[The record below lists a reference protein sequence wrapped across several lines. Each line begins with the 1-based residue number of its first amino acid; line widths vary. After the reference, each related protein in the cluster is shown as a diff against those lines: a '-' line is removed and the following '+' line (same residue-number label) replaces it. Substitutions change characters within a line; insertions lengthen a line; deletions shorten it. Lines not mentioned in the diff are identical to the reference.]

1 MPSPLPQPPR
11 HVLDFPWNP
20 VYRLPG
26 MEFEFD
32 EEKSRANKQKHG
44 IDFCEAQML
53 WTDSDHVQIPAR
65 TADEPRFLVV
75 GTIRDKHWS
84 AIITRR
90 EGRTR
95 TISVRWAQTK
105 DVDLYE
111 S

>member
-1 MPSPLPQPPR
+1 
-11 HVLDFPWNP
+11 
-20 VYRLPG
+20 
-26 MEFEFD
+26 
-32 EEKSRANKQKHG
+32 
-44 IDFCEAQML
+44 ML

-75 GTIRDKHWS
+75 GTIRDKRWS